1 MPHMPSL
8 AFHLRC
14 LPLLLVAVAARA
26 QEAPAWLPLREFT
39 LELHAHWEQL
49 TDTKYGFEKKSLVRD
64 LAPAVTKASYGAEA
78 FRPFLPPAEVA
89 VGASWKLDAASL
101 LPFLRQ
107 LHAGASIELHH
118 DRGSGIG
125 AHGAWACLRLL
136 DATSAEIVLRAH
148 GEFLIAGDG
157 KEDRSSWFTPA
168 QFRGRL
174 SLDRESGRVVAF
186 ELAVPRSS
194 ANVDLNVAEPPL
206 GTICDI
212 GCVPRLE
219 LAGGTFPQPAKGAV
233 QISERDAERFLERR
247 FYPFAELE
255 WLDLPAA
262 RAASVASGK
271 PMHVIALFGS
281 LTDES
286 C

>member
-14 LPLLLVAVAARA
+14 LPLLLVAVAARS
-26 QEAPAWLPLREFT
+26 QDAPAWLPLREFT

-89 VGASWKLDAASL
+89 VGASWKVDAASL

-157 KEDRSSWFTPA
+157 KDDRSSWFTPS

-194 ANVDLNVAEPPL
+194 ANVDVNLAEPP

-271 PMHVIALFGS
+271 PLHVIALFGS